1 MIEIISAKFKDYWS
15 HIRWLQR
22 AWTIDLIDS
31 PLLADFYHRVII
43 GSQQLDLPSEDR
55 LLIELCYFFEAKHI
69 AIYKPQEIRTELI
82 QGLSPVVS
90 NVSFVQDSFTE
101 VEGLDLVISM
111 SDILHT
117 IPKVKLPLIMYREA
131 VISDALSSNYN
142 VTIDLWYYRVYWYDG
157 RIKEEIN
164 IALSPYRRRWK
175 LGISRPLAG
184 S

>member
-1 MIEIISAKFKDYWS
+1 MIGSMYARLKDYWS
-15 HIRWLQR
+15 RIRWLQR
-22 AWTIDLIDS
+22 AWTIDHIDS
-31 PLLADFYHRVII
+31 PLLADFHHRVVV
-43 GSQQLDLPSEDR
+43 GSFYQGLSTEER
-55 LLIELCYFFEAKHI
+55 LLTDLCNFFEAQNI
-69 AIYKPQEIRTELI
+69 AIYKPQEITTDLI
-82 QGLSPVVS
+82 QELSTIVS